1 MIEIVK
7 DINKET
13 LKKLFEIYQESMEEN
28 LNNGCY
34 ANAQEMIADYEA
46 FLKDFISKPN
56 QLVIVENQNNVWVSG
71 LRAIETTASH
81 WHIEAVETKPGFRQN
96 GYGKS
101 LLNQTLEYLAKRG
114 MKTTDCSIAKNN
126 FASQALHKNCGFIC
140 TNKNPIYDG
149 KPSKNTQIY
158 LFSNEK

>member
-13 LKKLFEIYQESMEEN
+13 LKKLFGIYQESMEEN
-28 LNNGCY
+28 LQNGY
-34 ANAQEMIADYEA
+34 YSSTNEMFADYEV

-56 QLVIVENQNNVWVSG
+56 QLVIVENQNNMWVSG
-71 LRAIETTASH
+71 LRAIETKARH
-81 WHIEAVETKPGFRQN
+81 WHIEAVETRPDSRRN
-96 GYGKS
+96 GYGKT
-101 LLNQTLEYLAKRG
+101 LLNQTLEYLATLG
-114 MKTTDCSIAKNN
+114 MKTADCSIAKNN
-126 FASQALHKNCGFIC
+126 IASQILHKKCGFVC
-140 TNKNPIYDG
+140 TNKNPIYEG